1 MLWYLFIYKGK
12 MGIVSAVSVD
22 KIAIPFDDLLYY
34 WRGDIVCS
42 LDECYRILRYSE
54 DHHMLPTGVEWNY
67 TKGN

>member
-34 WRGDIVCS
+34 WRGDIREQLEIDCMFSV
-42 LDECYRILRYSE
+42 
-54 DHHMLPTGVEWNY
+54 
-67 TKGN
+67 